1 MVTLKYNIMFMGR
14 FKSTYLHKYGICLN
28 KYPESVQICH
38 LLYKSVQNMT
48 FNCTM
53 NQNVSKHKIELNMR
67 A

>member
-1 MVTLKYNIMFMGR
+1 MFMGR
-14 FKSTYLHKYGICLN
+14 FNSTFLHKYGICLN

-53 NQNVSKHKIELNMR
+53 N
-67 A
+67 